1 MCCAVRG
8 GNGWDTAG
16 AGLLPGP
23 CDGTPPQPPP
33 AEHPQEG
40 LGASASSLASENPYA
55 TIKDLPPPLAK
66 TPEGSYM
73 EMKAPVQRE
82 MSYAEIGLLEE
93 PPASPDEGTDKGG
106 TSRGGADPSPG
117 ASCPQ
122 PPPLLPPESSPGG
135 AEGAEPAPSPP
146 SLYDSPK
153 NSHIPSHY
161 DMPPVRHYPPSPPLR
176 RKDR

>member
-1 MCCAVRG
+1 MQGYSLAPVM
-8 GNGWDTAG
+8 
-16 AGLLPGP
+16 
-23 CDGTPPQPPP
+23 GTPLSRP

-55 TIKDLPPPLAK
+55 TIKDLPPLLAK

-93 PPASPDEGTDKGG
+93 PPAGPEEGTDEGVQPGG
-106 TSRGGADPSPG
+106 GGPSPA

-122 PPPLLPPESSPGG
+122 QPPLLPPESIPGG
-135 AEGAEPAPSPP
+135 AEGAEPAPAPP
-146 SLYDSPK
+146 SHYDSPK

-161 DMPPVRHYPPSPPLR
+161 DVPPVRHHPPSPPLR